1 MNFNELKTTGKRLF
15 IIRPYEMLDEYE
27 VQIAID
33 FDFPDV
39 KEKIKEMSLFWG
51 GHPPEE
57 AAFEEHLDFVLR
69 LIAAETYYIKV
80 GKGYNDYGVREEF
93 TDKEGFYP
101 LDGSNGIFLEETSF
115 PEIDMDEFIVGV
127 QQEYTGDFDRKK
139 GSEK

>member
-15 IIRPYEMLDEYE
+15 IIRSYEMLDEYE
-27 VQIAID
+27 AQIAID
-33 FDFPDV
+33 FDFPGV

-80 GKGYNDYGVREEF
+80 GKGYNDYGVRKEF
-93 TDKEGFYP
+93 TDKKGFYP

-115 PEIDMDEFIVGV
+115 PEIYMDEFIVGV
-127 QQEYTGDFDRKK
+127 QQEYTGDFDIKK